1 MLFGSPAILTLNI
14 LKPNMIFKVLAL
26 VLALLGYFMSP
37 YGPSLGIGGPVA
49 SENPSRSGAATSG
62 SFYLATVTR
71 VADGDTITVRNR
83 DGATHKIRMH
93 AVDAPELNQA
103 GGEQSKRWLTEQV
116 LNKDVKIVVNNTD
129 RYKRQVAKVVL
140 PIEGCQQRLCD
151 GETDINLKAVQAGH
165 AWWYREFAR
174 SQSSEDRVLYEQAE
188 DQARI
193 ARKGLWQQTAPLA
206 PWQWRTEQRNQ
217 R

>member
-1 MLFGSPAILTLNI
+1 
-14 LKPNMIFKVLAL
+14 MIFKVLAL
-26 VLALLGYFMSP
+26 VLALLGYFVSP
-37 YGPSLGIGGPVA
+37 YGPNIGIGGPGA
-49 SENPSRSGAATSG
+49 TENSRSGAANSG
-62 SFYLATVTR
+62 SYYLAQVTR
-71 VADGDTITVRNR
+71 VADGDTITVRNQ

-103 GGEQSKRWLTEQV
+103 GGEQSKRWLTEQL

-140 PIEGCQQRLCD
+140 PADGCEQRLCD
-151 GETDINLKAVQAGH
+151 GETDINLKAIQAGH

-188 DQARI
+188 DQARN

>member
-1 MLFGSPAILTLNI
+1 
-14 LKPNMIFKVLAL
+14 MIFKVLAL
-26 VLALLGYFMSP
+26 VLALLGYYVSP
-37 YGPSLGIGGPVA
+37 YGPNIGIGGPVV
-49 SENPSRSGAATSG
+49 SESQNQPGSVTSG

-71 VADGDTITVRNR
+71 VADGDTMTVRNL

-103 GGEQSKRWLTEQV
+103 GGEQSRRWLTEQV
-116 LNKDVKIVVNNTD
+116 LNKNVKIIVNNTD

-140 PIEGCQQRLCD
+140 PLKGCQQRLCD
-151 GETDINLKAVQAGH
+151 GETDINLKAIEAGH

-174 SQSSEDRVLYEQAE
+174 SQSSEDRVLYEGAE
-188 DQARI
+188 DQARK

>member
-1 MLFGSPAILTLNI
+1 LNI

-26 VLALLGYFMSP
+26 VLALLGYFVSP
-37 YGPSLGIGGPVA
+37 YGPNIGIGGPGA
-49 SENPSRSGAATSG
+49 TENSRPGTANSG
-62 SFYLATVTR
+62 SYYLAQVTR
-71 VADGDTITVRNR
+71 VADGDTITVRNQ

-140 PIEGCQQRLCD
+140 PVDGCEQRLCD
-151 GETDINLKAVQAGH
+151 GETDINLKAIQAGQ

-188 DQARI
+188 DQARN

>member
-1 MLFGSPAILTLNI
+1 MNI

-26 VLALLGYFMSP
+26 VLALLGYFVSP
-37 YGPSLGIGGPVA
+37 YGPNIGIGGPGA
-49 SENPSRSGAATSG
+49 TENSRSGTANSG
-62 SFYLATVTR
+62 SYYLAQVTR
-71 VADGDTITVRNR
+71 VADGDTITVRNQ

-140 PIEGCQQRLCD
+140 PVDGCEQRLCD
-151 GETDINLKAVQAGH
+151 GETDINLKAIQAGQ

-188 DQARI
+188 DQARN

>member
-1 MLFGSPAILTLNI
+1 
-14 LKPNMIFKVLAL
+14 MIFKVLAL
-26 VLALLGYFMSP
+26 VLALLGYYISP
-37 YGPSLGIGGPVA
+37 YGPGDSPVA
-49 SENPSRSGAATSG
+49 AEERERKAGAATSG

-83 DGATHKIRMH
+83 DGASQKIRLH

-103 GGEQSKRWLTEQV
+103 SGEQSKRWLTEQ
-116 LNKDVKIVVNNTD
+116 LMNKDVKIVVNNTD
-129 RYKRQVAKVVL
+129 RYKRQVAKVIL
-140 PIEGCQQRLCD
+140 PLPNCEQRLCD
-151 GETDINLKAVQAGH
+151 GETDINLQAIELGH
-165 AWWYREFAR
+165 AWWYKEFAR
-174 SQSSEDRVLYEQAE
+174 SQSSDDRVLYAAAE
-188 DQARI
+188 DEARK

>member
-1 MLFGSPAILTLNI
+1 MNI

-26 VLALLGYFMSP
+26 VLALLGYYISP
-37 YGPSLGIGGPVA
+37 YGPNIGIGGPVA
-49 SENPSRSGAATSG
+49 SESQNQPGSATSG

-71 VADGDTITVRNR
+71 VADGDTITVRNT
-83 DGATHKIRMH
+83 DGAIHKIRMH

-103 GGEQSKRWLTEQV
+103 GGEQAKRWLTQQV
-116 LNKDVKIVVNNTD
+116 LNKDVKIIVNNTD
-129 RYKRQVAKVVL
+129 RYKRQVAKVVMPL
-140 PIEGCQQRLCD
+140 DNCQQRLCD
-151 GETDINLKAVQAGH
+151 GETDINLKAIEAGH

-174 SQSSEDRVLYEQAE
+174 SQSSEDRVLYEAAE
-188 DQARI
+188 DQARTT
-193 ARKGLWQQTAPLA
+193 RKGLWQQTAPLA

>member
-1 MLFGSPAILTLNI
+1 
-14 LKPNMIFKVLAL
+14 MIFKVLAL
-26 VLALLGYFMSP
+26 VLALLGYFVSP
-37 YGPSLGIGGPVA
+37 YGPNIGIGGPGA
-49 SENPSRSGAATSG
+49 TENSRPGTANSG
-62 SFYLATVTR
+62 SYYLAQVTR
-71 VADGDTITVRNR
+71 VADGDTITVRNQ

-140 PIEGCQQRLCD
+140 PVDGCEQRLCD
-151 GETDINLKAVQAGH
+151 GETDINLKAIQAGQ

-188 DQARI
+188 DQARN

>member
-1 MLFGSPAILTLNI
+1 
-14 LKPNMIFKVLAL
+14 MIFKVLAL
-26 VLALLGYFMSP
+26 VLALLGYYVSP
-37 YGPSLGIGGPVA
+37 YGPTIGIGGPIA
-49 SENPSRSGAATSG
+49 QESQNKPGSATSG
-62 SFYLATVTR
+62 SFYRATVTR

-103 GGEQSKRWLTEQV
+103 GGEQSKRWLTEQ
-116 LNKDVKIVVNNTD
+116 LMNKDVKIVVNNID

-140 PIEGCQQRLCD
+140 PVENCEQRWCD
-151 GETDINLKAVQAGH
+151 GETDVNLKAIEAGH
-165 AWWYREFAR
+165 AWWYKEYAR
-174 SQSSEDRVLYEQAE
+174 SQSIEDRLLYEAAE
-188 DQARI
+188 DKART

>member
-1 MLFGSPAILTLNI
+1 MQLN
-14 LKPNMIFKVLAL
+14 LWLVVSLVG
-26 VLALLGYFMSP
+26 VLALLGYYVSP
-37 YGPSLGIGGPVA
+37 YGPTIGIGGPIA
-49 SENPSRSGAATSG
+49 QESQNKPGSATSG
-62 SFYLATVTR
+62 SFYRATVTR

-103 GGEQSKRWLTEQV
+103 GGEQSKRWLTEQ
-116 LNKDVKIVVNNTD
+116 LMNKDVKIVVNNID

-140 PIEGCQQRLCD
+140 PVENCEQRWCD
-151 GETDINLKAVQAGH
+151 GETDVNLKAIEAGH
-165 AWWYREFAR
+165 AWWYKEYAR
-174 SQSSEDRVLYEQAE
+174 SQSIEDRLLYEAAE
-188 DQARI
+188 DKART

>member
-49 SENPSRSGAATSG
+49 SENPSRSGSATSG

>member
-1 MLFGSPAILTLNI
+1 
-14 LKPNMIFKVLAL
+14 MIFKVLAL
-26 VLALLGYFMSP
+26 VLALLGYYVSP
-37 YGPSLGIGGPVA
+37 YGPNIGIGGPID
-49 SENPSRSGAATSG
+49 SESQNQPGPATSG
-62 SFYLATVTR
+62 SFYMATVTR
-71 VADGDTITVRNR
+71 VADGDTMTVRNR

-103 GGEQSKRWLTEQV
+103 GGEQSRRWLTEQV
-116 LNKDVKIVVNNTD
+116 LNKKVKIIVNNTD

-140 PIEGCQQRLCD
+140 PLEGCQQRLCD
-151 GETDINLKAVQAGH
+151 GETDINLKAIENGH

-174 SQSSEDRVLYEQAE
+174 TQSSEDRVLYETAE
-188 DQARI
+188 DE
-193 ARKGLWQQTAPLA
+193 ARKARRGLWQQTAPQA